1 MDKNVGDLKLIKIWH
16 DNSGSAPG
24 WFLQAVLIK
33 AIPTTLSGQQDKHD
47 SELRDQVDRLI
58 KKYRIKELNLQDSLR
73 GRGSSRR
80 PVSSSSSKNRSKS
93 ADAVSASTTSSPSQ
107 SNPPSPTPS
116 KRSPSAESSKSDQV
130 VVDGRKSPSSSSVR
144 SGHVS
149 LKNVLRKNH
158 AKAQLSRSSPALS
171 ILKKSASPRT
181 TRKSVKF
188 DSETT
193 TSTETGGAKTKS
205 SSGKETS
212 SSKSDS
218 KTAPRLEMNMEWLMT
233 IVYAENGPV
242 RGIRTVENFD
252 PNIKSIDNSLVEA
265 YNNKMKKLDKVK
277 GQQQTSGA
285 ESSVKSPDLSKVKP
299 ENIVYVFECNK
310 WLSKDADD
318 RKIERIIK
326 LSNVL
331 TSK

>member
-1 MDKNVGDLKLIKIWH
+1 MGDLKLIKIWH
-16 DNSGSAPG
+16 DNSGTAPG

-80 PVSSSSSKNRSKS
+80 PVSSSKNRSKS
-93 ADAVSASTTSSPSQ
+93 ADAVSASASSSQPSQ
-107 SNPPSPTPS
+107 SNPSSPTPPS

-188 DSETT
+188 DAVTT
-193 TSTETGGAKTKS
+193 TSTSADTAAKTKS

-212 SSKSDS
+212 SSKSES

-242 RGIRTVENFD
+242 RGMRTVENFD
-252 PNIKSIDNSLVEA
+252 PNIKSIDNSLVDA

-277 GQQQTSGA
+277 GQQTTSGA
-285 ESSVKSPDLSKVKP
+285 EPSTKSPDLSKVKP